1 MSYVWIGI
9 AISFLFIELIDK
21 KVSSIWFSIS
31 AFIAFIVSLFSHN
44 YFYHFFVFALI
55 GFFLMVILRNY
66 AIERIKKY
74 INDKLINKK
83 GKIIREV
90 SKDKVGIAR
99 IGMLKIKVYSNKKIK
114 KGKKIKIKEFKNRK
128 FIVVE
133 DK

>member
-44 YFYHFFVFALI
+44 YFYQFFVFALI

-83 GKIIREV
+83 GKIIKEV

-99 IGMLKIKVYSNKKIK
+99 IGMLKIKVNSNKKIK